1 MEHYLRSIGLD
12 RVRKALENL
21 SSNSEQA
28 HDKVEVIAFERS
40 LGTSESKA

>member
-1 MEHYLRSIGLD
+1 MEHYLRSIGLE

-28 HDKVEVIAFERS
+28 HDKVELIAFACA